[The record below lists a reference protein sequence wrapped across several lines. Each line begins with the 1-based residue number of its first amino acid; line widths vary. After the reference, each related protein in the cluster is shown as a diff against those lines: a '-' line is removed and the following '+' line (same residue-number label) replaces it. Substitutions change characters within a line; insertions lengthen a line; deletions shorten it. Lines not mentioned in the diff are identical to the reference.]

1 MIGRQKICLL
11 LSNDVI
17 DFSQLAVYLP
27 PQHPCCPRPNQ
38 EQSSVNLYVKKINFV
53 FENLILRDR
62 LSSLD
67 QIMRLLVMGERLA

>member
-11 LSNDVI
+11 LSNNVI
-17 DFSQLAVYLP
+17 DISQLALLP
-27 PQHPCCPRPNQ
+27 AAPDK
-38 EQSSVNLYVKKINFV
+38 EQSSVNLYVKRINFV
-53 FENLILRDR
+53 IKNLRGR

>member
-11 LSNDVI
+11 LSNNVI
-17 DFSQLAVYLP
+17 DISQLALLP
-27 PQHPCCPRPNQ
+27 AAPDK
-38 EQSSVNLYVKKINFV
+38 EQSSVNLYVKRINFV
-53 FENLILRDR
+53 FKNLRGR

>member
-11 LSNDVI
+11 LSNNVI
-17 DFSQLAVYLP
+17 DISQLALLP
-27 PQHPCCPRPNQ
+27 AAPDK